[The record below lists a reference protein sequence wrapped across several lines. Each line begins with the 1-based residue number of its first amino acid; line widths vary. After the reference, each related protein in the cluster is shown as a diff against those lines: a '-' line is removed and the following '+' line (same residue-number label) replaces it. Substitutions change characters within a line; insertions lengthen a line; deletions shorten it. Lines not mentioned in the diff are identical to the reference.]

1 MCSLSFFC
9 IMKQS
14 EKRDDMAQKKKRA
27 KKRKTKKQLQQQE
40 KLTLIG
46 IGGLFFFFAI
56 LGLFRLGFLGN
67 LVANAFRLVGGNT
80 YFVLCLGLAMYGIWL
95 IFKNNQAK
103 VTNIQRLIGIF
114 LMYCGI
120 LIFLHALFFSKLL
133 SEEPTIFHTTWS
145 ILLKDIQSNQ
155 VTANVGGGM
164 LGALLYQGTYFMASQ
179 VGSYIIA
186 VLLILIGGFLFSQ
199 MSAAQLLDGLH
210 VVKEKIEHLI
220 EGNPEKQT
228 QREERKQ
235 VKKAAKAEK
244 KEAERAAILAEMKE
258 QEKNQVRPLTD
269 GEKLAKEEAEKIPIE
284 PEQLSFVPID
294 SFNQQESISEATTK
308 SEKKATVVESE
319 DGEILDF
326 DIPQEVEN
334 EEYELPP
341 STLLNA
347 VRQVDQSNEY
357 KKIEQNI
364 SVLETTFQ
372 SFGVD
377 AKVVK
382 ASLGPA
388 VTKFEIQP
396 AIGVKVSKIVGLT
409 DDIALAL
416 AAKDVR
422 MEAPIPGKSLIGI
435 EVPNDAV
442 STVSFREV
450 IEATPAHP
458 DNLLEVPLGRD
469 ISGRVQTADLTKMPH
484 LLIAGSTGSGKSV
497 AINGIITS
505 ILMQAKPHEV
515 KLMMVDPKMVELNVY
530 NGIPHLLTPVVTN
543 PRKAAQAL
551 QKVVKEMEER
561 YEKFAAVGA
570 RNITGYNEMIRNR
583 NLETG
588 EKHPILPFIVVI
600 VDELADLMMVASNE
614 VEDAIIRL
622 AQMARAAGIH
632 MILATQRPSVDVI
645 TGIIKA
651 NVPSRMAFAVSSG
664 TDSRTIIDTNGAEK
678 LLGRGDMLFLPMGAN
693 KPLRVQGAFISDQ
706 DVEAVVKFV
715 TDQQGA
721 NYEEKMMVTEEE
733 VAGGNHASESQDEL
747 YESAKELVID
757 MQTASVSLL
766 QRRFRIGYNRAARL
780 VDELEAS
787 GIVGPSEGSKPR
799 KVLIEETQEES
810 MNENY
815 PDDSIE

>member
-1 MCSLSFFC
+1 
-9 IMKQS
+9 
-14 EKRDDMAQKKKRA
+14 MAQKKNRS

-46 IGGLFFFFAI
+46 LGFLFLLFAAF
-56 LGLFRLGFLGN
+56 GLFRLGFLGN
-67 LVANAFRLVGGNT
+67 LIANTFRLVGGNT
-80 YFVLCLGLAMYGIWL
+80 YPVLCILLAIYSVWL
-95 IFKNNQAK
+95 MIKNSEAK
-103 VTNIQRLIGIF
+103 ISNKQRIIGSLLI
-114 LMYCGI
+114 YSGI
-120 LIFLHALFFSKLL
+120 LI
-133 SEEPTIFHTTWS
+133 IFHGQLFGRLQADAS
-145 ILLKDIQSNQ
+145 VIQSTWAILRSDLANNQ
-155 VTANVGGGM
+155 VVANVGGGM
-164 LGALLYQGTYFMASQ
+164 IGAVLYQGTYFLVSR

-186 VLLILIGGFLFSQ
+186 TLLILVGGFLVSQ
-199 MSAAQLLDGLH
+199 MDIQQLLDGLQGISYR
-210 VVKEKIEHLI
+210 VQALLA
-220 EGNPEKQT
+220 GNPEKQAL
-228 QREERKQ
+228 R
-235 VKKAAKAEK
+235 AEK
-244 KEAERAAILAEMKE
+244 KKAKQLAKEEQKAAERAAILEEIKKAE
-258 QEKNQVRPLTD
+258 QNQVRPLTE
-269 GEKLAKEEAEKIPIE
+269 GERLMQEEIPELEVE
-284 PEQLSFVPID
+284 PEQLSFVPIS
-294 SFNQQESISEATTK
+294 SFQEESVPRNEKPKPPKKTT
-308 SEKKATVVESE
+308 EVAEEEVEDLE
-319 DGEILDF
+319 F
-326 DIPQEVEN
+326 DIPQEVED
-334 EEYELPP
+334 EDYELPP
-341 STLLNA
+341 SSLLSA
-347 VRQVDQSNEY
+347 IKTTDQSGEY

-364 SVLETTFQ
+364 TVLEKTFE

-416 AAKDVR
+416 AAKDIR

-442 STVSFREV
+442 SMVSFREV
-450 IEATPAHP
+450 IEATPANP
-458 DNLLEVPLGRD
+458 ENLLEVPLGRD

-484 LLIAGSTGSGKSV
+484 LLVAGSTGSGKSV

-561 YEKFAAVGA
+561 YEKFAASGV
-570 RNITGYNEMIRNR
+570 RNITGYNEMIQQR

-588 EKHPILPFIVVI
+588 EKNPILPFIVVI

-664 TDSRTIIDTNGAEK
+664 TDSRTIIDANGAEK
-678 LLGRGDMLFLPMGAN
+678 LLGRGDMLFLPMGEN
-693 KPLRVQGAFISDQ
+693 KPIRVQGAFISDQ
-706 DVEAVVKFV
+706 DVESVVTFV

-721 NYEEKMMVTEEE
+721 NYEEKMMITEEDISTS
-733 VAGGNHASESQDEL
+733 GGGTEPQDEL
-747 YESAKELVID
+747 YDQAKDLVIE

-766 QRRFRIGYNRAARL
+766 QRRFRVGYNRAARL
-780 VDELEAS
+780 VDELEAN

-799 KVLIEETQEES
+799 KVLVTGEPEMIAENEED
-810 MNENY
+810 Y
-815 PDDSIE
+815 LV